1 MAKWT
6 TVAAMA
12 ALLLPVA
19 PMDTAAAAEA
29 GYAPPSQAGCAA
41 GALAAGAAATFAVP
55 GWPDRDY
62 DLSLPASFHCG
73 TLLPV
78 LIVLHGGGGNKDN
91 MRRLACPGGD
101 LASPGCLD
109 RIALAAGMAVVFPN
123 GSDAPGARLLS
134 RGGIRTWN
142 AGGGRDGAVCVS
154 GEACKRGVD
163 DVAYV
168 RALLADVGARIAVDP
183 KRVFATGFSNGAALA
198 HRLACE
204 AADLFAAVA
213 PVSGENQAALAAC
226 APSRPVAMLDVHG
239 TGDRCWP
246 YAGGAGGC
254 IASGR
259 YVSVAET
266 LAGWAAR
273 NGCHAQAQR
282 TTLPP
287 RPGIADGTEV
297 VRHDYAGCAAEGAL
311 QHLEVVGNGHFWPDG
326 HAYARPALLGGT
338 MSRQLD
344 TGGAIV
350 DFLGAHA
357 RP

>member
-1 MAKWT
+1 
-6 TVAAMA
+6 MA

-19 PMDTAAAAEA
+19 PIGTAAAADA
-29 GYAPPSQAGCAA
+29 GHAPSSQAGCAA

-73 TLLPV
+73 TPVPV

-109 RIALAAGMAVVFPN
+109 RVALAAGMAVVFPN

-168 RALLADVGARIAVDP
+168 RALLADVGGKDRRRSEARL
-183 KRVFATGFSNGAALA
+183 R
-198 HRLACE
+198 HRLFQRRGAGASARLRGGGPVRRGRAGVGRE
-204 AADLFAAVA
+204 PGGAGGLRAVA
-213 PVSGENQAALAAC
+213 AGRGARHPRHA
-226 APSRPVAMLDVHG
+226 
-239 TGDRCWP
+239 DRCWP

-254 IASGR
+254 IATGR
-259 YVSVAET
+259 YVSVEET

-273 NGCHAQAQR
+273 NGCRAEATR

-287 RPGIADGTEV
+287 RPGIADGTAGRAPRLRRLRRRGRAAASRGRRQRPLLARRPCLCPPGPAR
-297 VRHDYAGCAAEGAL
+297 RHA
-311 QHLEVVGNGHFWPDG
+311 
-326 HAYARPALLGGT
+326 
-338 MSRQLD
+338 
-344 TGGAIV
+344 
-350 DFLGAHA
+350 
-357 RP
+357 